1 MKSMKI
7 ARLAFPLSMLILS
20 VAGCGGGGGGSGST
34 SATQNPVAITEST
47 KMQVAAVALNSDV
60 RSLSAFGASAGG
72 VVSIDSDLRRS
83 RPLVA
88 IVSETLKR
96 INPRATENHEL
107 PSAIVRGEPLPCGIQ
122 GAPSGSIL
130 VSFDDKDG
138 NAEYSSGDT
147 LELTFIQCYD
157 PLGKITSGGKLKF
170 TFTNIVGA
178 PFQQITPWS
187 FTADLH
193 FSGFE
198 LRFADQNLLQVNGT
212 MVWTQAKDN
221 ADETLI
227 QVSGARLSVKRTD
240 DNILI
245 TNYLVKF
252 NDNVRTDEYRQSGTQ
267 SVSSSKLGGTFQMD
281 VSEALPLV
289 GIASSF
295 PDSGTIKITG
305 AGSSITLNAVDRIN
319 VRIELDSNLDGIV
332 DSSEVIAWSILS

>member
-1 MKSMKI
+1 MAPKAQYI
-7 ARLAFPLSMLILS
+7 AEVYHDLL
-20 VAGCGGGGGGSGST
+20 GGNEWG
-34 SATQNPVAITEST
+34 
-47 KMQVAAVALNSDV
+47 LV
-60 RSLSAFGASAGG
+60 RNSAGG
-72 VVSIDSDLRRS
+72 ITGIHSLSEDVPAKVSEFASENEQFIGKSKYSEWVFQYVSDLRPS

-96 INPRATENHEL
+96 INPRATKNHEL

-122 GAPSGSIL
+122 GTPSGSIL

-178 PFQQITPWS
+178 PFQQIMPWS

-198 LRFADQNLLQVNGT
+198 LRFADQNLLQVNVT